1 MKLKNNRKESDR
13 RKHLLK
19 VLIEHNRCFLPIAEL
34 IRSTF
39 FRFSS
44 VIFSFWLVDITDF
57 TLGIISFMPVKFFP
71 YSSP

>member
-1 MKLKNNRKESDR
+1 MKLKNNRKGIRSKETSFEI
-13 RKHLLK
+13 
-19 VLIEHNRCFLPIAEL
+19 LIEHNRCFLPIAEL

-44 VIFSFWLVDITDF
+44 VIFSFWFVDITDF
-57 TLGIISFMPVKFFP
+57 TLGIISFLPVKFFP